1 MSVRYCSKPALLL
14 LLFNTTVTAIYVR
27 CWLKCHHPVCE
38 YKQQTSMLECLE
50 EEAIKFFF
58 SYVYSSPAYSL
69 TSTITALATAIR
81 KEHDQPK
88 TPKSIKVIR
97 SADPHDMVISRVAK
111 IN

>member
-1 MSVRYCSKPALLL
+1 
-14 LLFNTTVTAIYVR
+14 
-27 CWLKCHHPVCE
+27 
-38 YKQQTSMLECLE
+38 MLRRRSN
-50 EEAIKFFF
+50 KVFF

-88 TPKSIKVIR
+88 TPESIKVIR

-111 IN
+111 INSIDKLSRQMSRQYTSQAAFWK